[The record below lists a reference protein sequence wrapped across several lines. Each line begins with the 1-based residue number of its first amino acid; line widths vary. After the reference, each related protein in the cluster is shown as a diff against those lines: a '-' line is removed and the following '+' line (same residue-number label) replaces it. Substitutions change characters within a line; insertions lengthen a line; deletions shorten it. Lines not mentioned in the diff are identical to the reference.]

1 MSLKARL
8 FIKNGEFAGATIPL
22 VIGQFVTI
30 GRSDA
35 SNIILPD
42 GKISRVHCKI
52 DFDGAI
58 CKIEDMDSRNGTF
71 VNSIRIKGQ
80 ELRSGDEVRV
90 GDTVV
95 RVDVGEEFDA
105 AQPEPKKAVPKTTQ
119 MLSPF
124 ETLPPDEPFG
134 ARATDP
140 LNTTRESS
148 SPVLEAIKPPAA
160 GVSQSPGL
168 PTLEDQVFIARHKF
182 CDTCGKMILKQ
193 EIQSGRVRVIEGKVY
208 CTQCE
213 ALQVGRTLGQY
224 KILEK
229 IGQGSVGLVFRA
241 EHTTMKKV
249 AALKVLFEHLTQN
262 KDSVRRFL
270 REAMAGASLN
280 HPNIVQMYD
289 AGEDRGVYYIV
300 MELVEGRTLE
310 EIVGHE
316 GPLPVEK
323 AMDVAIQI
331 GRALQYAYEK
341 KIVHRDLRP
350 GNLVLSADGVAKVID
365 MGTAKSLENSGLS
378 TLTKTGI
385 SFGTINFASPEQI
398 FDAKNVDHR
407 ADIYSL
413 GASLYYMTTGQ
424 MPFQARSPKEFF
436 EKVNTEDLPAAS
448 AVNPKVSA
456 DLTRIIQ
463 RMMKRNREDRYQTP
477 EELVNELTTR
487 YFAEFSA
494 EDIFAGMRSGPAQA
508 QQQER
513 ELSAYDIRIA
523 KEVQQKLMPSTL
535 PKIPGFEIGTYY
547 KPAKEVGGDYY
558 DLFPIGNHR
567 FVAIVADVSGKGISG
582 AMVMVMVRSVL
593 RMLGPLGLSPKET
606 IIKANRLI
614 IKDMRKGMFVSA
626 IYGILNAEDKTFSFA
641 SAGHNPP
648 IFWKRGSPKTKLLTA
663 KGMVLGF
670 VGDKKFDNSI
680 EEVQITFGP
689 MDRILLY
696 TDGVVEAKN
705 ATGGEYGEE
714 ACENLVSK
722 HAATDSNALIQLLIG
737 EVEQFRGPTKQSD
750 DITILTFRHMP

>member
-1 MSLKARL
+1 MTLKARL
-8 FIKNGEFAGATIPL
+8 YIKNGEFAGATIPL
-22 VIGQFVTI
+22 VSGQWITI

-52 DFDGAI
+52 DFDGKL

-71 VNSIRIKGQ
+71 VNSIRIKNQ
-80 ELRSGDEVRV
+80 ELRTGDEVRV

-95 RVDVGEEFDA
+95 RVEVGEDLDGPVE
-105 AQPEPKKAVPKTTQ
+105 QPRKTVPKTTQ

-124 ETLPPDEPFG
+124 ETLPPDEPLQAHGG
-134 ARATDP
+134 AG
-140 LNTTRESS
+140 LNETRESS
-148 SPVLEAIKPPAA
+148 SPLLEAIKPPAT
-160 GVSQSPGL
+160 GVTAPGM
-168 PTLEDQVFIARHKF
+168 PTIEDQVFIARHKF
-182 CDTCGKMILKQ
+182 CDSCGKMILKQ
-193 EIQSGRVRVIEGKVY
+193 EIQSGKVRVVEGKVY
-208 CTQCE
+208 CAQCE
-213 ALQVGRTLGQY
+213 ALMVGRQVGQY

-229 IGQGSVGLVFRA
+229 IGQGSMGLVFRA
-241 EHTTMKKV
+241 EHHTMRKQ
-249 AALKVLFEHLTQN
+249 AAIKVLFDHLVQN
-262 KDSVRRFL
+262 KDNVRRFL
-270 REAMAGASLN
+270 REAMAGAALN

-289 AGEDRGVYYIV
+289 AGEDKGIYYIV
-300 MELVEGRTLE
+300 MELVEGKTIE
-310 EIVGHE
+310 EIVGTD

-331 GRALQYAYEK
+331 ARALQYAYEK

-350 GNLVLSADGVAKVID
+350 GNIVLSADGVAKVID

-413 GASLYYMTTGQ
+413 GATLYYLVTAQ
-424 MPFQARSPKEFF
+424 LPFQARSPKEFF
-436 EKVNTEDLPAAS
+436 EKVNTEDLPEAGKINA
-448 AVNPKVSA
+448 KVTPELSK
-456 DLTRIIQ
+456 IIQ
-463 RMMKRNREDRYQTP
+463 KMMKRNREDRYQTP
-477 EELVNELTTR
+477 EDLLNELTSR

-494 EDIFAGMRSGPAQA
+494 EDLFAGMRSSQAVAQA
-508 QQQER
+508 QER

-523 KEVQQKLMPSTL
+523 KEVQQKLVPAVL

-558 DLFPIGNHR
+558 DFFPIGNHR
-567 FVAIVADVSGKGISG
+567 YVVIIADVSGKGISG

-606 IIKANRLI
+606 VIKANRLI

-626 IYGILNAEDKTFSFA
+626 VYGILNAEDRTFSFV

-648 IFWKRGSPKTKLLTA
+648 VWWKRGSPKTKLLQG

-680 EEVQITFGP
+680 EEIQIQFGP
-689 MDRILLY
+689 MDRIVLY

-705 ATGGEYGEE
+705 NAGGEYGEE
-714 ACENLVSK
+714 ALEELVGR
-722 HAATDSNALIQLLIG
+722 HAASDSNTLVQAMVAG
-737 EVEQFRGPTKQSD
+737 VEAHRGSAKQSD
-750 DITILTFRHMP
+750 DISIVTFRHMP

>member
-1 MSLKARL
+1 MTLKARL

-22 VIGQFVTI
+22 VGGQWITI

-52 DFDGAI
+52 DFDGKI

-71 VNSIRIKGQ
+71 VNAIRIKNQ
-80 ELRSGDEVRV
+80 ELRTGDEVRV

-95 RVDVGEEFDA
+95 RVDVGEELGTEE
-105 AQPEPKKAVPKTTQ
+105 QPRKVVPKTTQ
-119 MLSPF
+119 MPSPF
-124 ETLPPDEPFG
+124 ETLPPDEPMLERTP
-134 ARATDP
+134 AKSLDH
-140 LNTTRESS
+140 TRESGS
-148 SPVLEAIKPPAA
+148 AIEAVKPPAA
-160 GVSQSPGL
+160 GVSAGSNV
-168 PTLEDQVFIARHKF
+168 PTMEDQVFIARHKF
-182 CDTCGKMILKQ
+182 CDSCGKMILKQ
-193 EIQSGRVRVIEGKVY
+193 EIQSGKVRVIDGKVY

-213 ALQVGRTLGQY
+213 ALMVGRSLGQY

-229 IGQGSVGLVFRA
+229 IGQGSMGLVFRA
-241 EHTTMKKV
+241 EHATMRKV
-249 AALKVLFEHLTQN
+249 AAIKVLFDHLTTN
-262 KDSVRRFL
+262 KDNVRRFL
-270 REAMAGASLN
+270 REAMAGAALN

-289 AGEDRGVYYIV
+289 AGEDKGIYYIV

-310 EIVGHE
+310 EIVGE
-316 GPLPVEK
+316 TGPLPVEK

-350 GNLVLSADGVAKVID
+350 GNIVLSSDGTCKVID

-413 GASLYYMTTGQ
+413 GSTLYYMVTGVL
-424 MPFQARSPKEFF
+424 PFQARSPKEFF
-436 EKVNTEDLPAAS
+436 EKVNTEDLAAAS
-448 AVNPKVSA
+448 KLNPKVSA
-456 DLTRIIQ
+456 ELDKIIQ
-463 RMMKRNREDRYQTP
+463 KMMKRNREDRFQTP
-477 EELVNELTTR
+477 DELVNDLTTR

-494 EDIFAGMRSGPAQA
+494 EDLFAGMRSGPDHEKA
-508 QQQER
+508 QER

-523 KEVQQKLMPSTL
+523 KEVQQKLVPTTL

-547 KPAKEVGGDYY
+547 KPAKEVGGDYF
-558 DLFPIGNHR
+558 DCFPIGNHR
-567 FVAIVADVSGKGISG
+567 YVMIVADVSGKGISG

-606 IIKANRLI
+606 LIKANRLI

-626 IYGILNAEDKTFSFA
+626 VYGILNAESQSFVFA

-648 IFWKRGSPKTKLLTA
+648 VLWKRGSPKTKMLAA

-680 EEVQITFGP
+680 EEVSVQFGP
-689 MDRILLY
+689 MDRIVLY

-705 ATGGEYGEE
+705 PAGGEYGDE
-714 ACENLVSK
+714 ALESLVGRQ
-722 HAATDSNALIQLLIG
+722 AATESNELIQAIVAELEG
-737 EVEQFRGPTKQSD
+737 FRGTAKQSD
-750 DITILTFRHMP
+750 DITIVTFRHMP